1 MSAHKPDEDTQDDD
15 DQDDAYAEC
24 HQDDRHKVVEFD
36 FFCGY
41 AGFEAFVLNLSTICF
56 KLIQTNYKTNFL

>member
-1 MSAHKPDEDTQDDD
+1 MSLHKPDEDAQDDD
-15 DQDDAYAEC
+15 DQDDAYSEFD
-24 HQDDRHKVVEFD
+24 QDDSHKVVELD
-36 FFCGY
+36 FFCRD